1 MKIKERMQQGEAV
14 LGTFMK
20 LADPAVVEIFGLAGM
35 DYVILDLEHGPNSF
49 ETCQNLIR
57 AAQYRGL
64 APIIR
69 IYANEPGLV
78 QRALDIGAA
87 GVQVPQINSRDEAVK
102 LIQAAKYAPQGERGV
117 CKYVRAADYSA
128 QDPSD
133 YFQQANA
140 ETLVIAHIE
149 GMEGVRNLDE
159 ILTTDLDVLFIGP
172 YDLSSSLGMPGQVDH
187 PQVVEKIREICS
199 KAAKAGVLIG
209 TFADTVEKAQ
219 FYRSLGVRYISIS
232 VDVGIITD
240 AAQRLVQDFQQ
251 TGTKPASA

>member
-20 LADPAVVEIFGLAGM
+20 IADPAVVEIFGLAGM

-64 APIIR
+64 APIVR
-69 IYANEPGLV
+69 IYANEPGLI
-78 QRALDIGAA
+78 QRVLDMGAT
-87 GVQVPQINSRDEAVK
+87 GVQVPQINSKAEAIK
-102 LIQAAKYAPQGERGV
+102 LIKGAKFAPVGERGV
-117 CKYVRAADYSA
+117 CKYVRAADYSSRDQA
-128 QDPSD
+128 D
-133 YFQQANA
+133 YFTRAND

-159 ILTTDLDVLFIGP
+159 ILTTELDVLFIGP

-187 PQVVEKIREICS
+187 PEVVAKIREICQ
-199 KAAKAGVLIG
+199 KAADAGVLIG

-219 FYRSLGVRYISIS
+219 FYRELGVAYISIS
-232 VDVGIITD
+232 VDVGIITE
-240 AAQRLVQDFQQ
+240 AAQKLVQDFHQ
-251 TGTKPASA
+251 SA